1 MSFFTPTHW
10 QKVLSFLRSRTTYTA
25 KEYKYWFSR
34 LSPNYEN
41 NSSVIHIC
49 CPNQFIAF
57 ELQNKFCTI
66 FEKIIYKITEKQ
78 YKVKFTNDVN
88 KVNTDLHILEVKDAH
103 LFTKKAATQELNQL
117 KPANRPVNKP
127 MKPSGLRQVVIPSV
141 YSPDFEMP
149 CSHIAQRYSFNNFV
163 IGKSNQLAHTAALT
177 VSDAPGTIYNPL
189 FIYGDHGLGKSHL
202 LHAIANQIRA
212 TDPHAKTMIM
222 SAASFTSSYLN
233 AVEANKLL
241 EFTTH
246 IKNADALLIDDIG
259 HFTTH
264 SYAVSEL
271 QKIISHY
278 VTNQKLLVFTGNLNP
293 VELREFSE
301 EFSAG
306 VLRGLSAVI
315 NQPEYQTRFEIIKLK
330 AKQME
335 FNFND
340 EIVEFLAQNF
350 AFAPRKLEGIVKKL
364 GVHEQVRGI
373 LSIYDV
379 RYLFQNEIESQIKRL
394 ESLSLSKIAQGVS
407 KVMKVKLEDLI
418 SKKRNKLISQARQ
431 IAMYVS
437 RRLTEYTYHEI
448 GKYFGRD
455 HSTAMYAT
463 SIVDVKTKEK
473 TQNQLKSQIQQVLK
487 ELKITGDYTSN
498 Y

>member
-10 QKVLSFLRSRTTYTA
+10 QKVLSFLRSRTAYTT

-34 LSPNYEN
+34 LEPNFEN
-41 NSSVIHIC
+41 NSSMIHIN

-57 ELQNKFCTI
+57 ELQNKFCKI

-78 YKVKFTNDVN
+78 YKVKFINGLN
-88 KVNTDLHILEVKDAH
+88 KVNTDMHILEVKDAH
-103 LFTKKAATQELNQL
+103 LFTKKAPTKELNQL
-117 KPANRPVNKP
+117 KPTIKLGNKP
-127 MKPSGLRQVVIPSV
+127 MKPSGLRQIVIPSV

-149 CSHIAQRYSFNNFV
+149 CSHIAQRYSFDNFV
-163 IGKSNQLAHTAALT
+163 VGKSNQLAHTAAIT
-177 VSDAPGTIYNPL
+177 VSESPGTMYNPL

-202 LHAIANQIRA
+202 LHAIANQIRGV
-212 TDPHAKTMIM
+212 DPYAKTMIM

-271 QKIISHY
+271 QKIINHF
-278 VTNQKLLVFTGNLNP
+278 VTNQKLMVFTGNLNP
-293 VELREFSE
+293 AELKEFSE

-330 AKQME
+330 ANQME

-340 EIVEFLAQNF
+340 EIIEFLAQNF
-350 AFAPRKLEGIVKKL
+350 ALAPRKLEGIVKKL
-364 GVHEQVRGI
+364 GVHEQVGGI

-379 RYLFQNEIESQIKRL
+379 RFLFQ
-394 ESLSLSKIAQGVS
+394 
-407 KVMKVKLEDLI
+407 
-418 SKKRNKLISQARQ
+418 
-431 IAMYVS
+431 
-437 RRLTEYTYHEI
+437 
-448 GKYFGRD
+448 
-455 HSTAMYAT
+455 
-463 SIVDVKTKEK
+463 
-473 TQNQLKSQIQQVLK
+473 
-487 ELKITGDYTSN
+487 
-498 Y
+498 